1 MSSVTLKKYG
11 KAGTTWGNPVLRFFV
26 NGDVSL
32 QRCMA
37 SARRALRRGSCSCLF
52 ALFCI
57 LAIHPRPIMACDEIP
72 AGTSFWIRLLDP
84 IASYS
89 SKPGTTIRASLIQSP
104 ICGAALIFPVGLE
117 MDGKIISVRR
127 VGLGFKHDTATI
139 EVRFDRIVNSNGDII
154 PIAAQVVEIDNAR
167 ESVRNGVIHGIRA
180 TDTPQG
186 RITSRLIHLPTWN
199 PYSDWGLI
207 AYRSIF
213 TRLPEPE
220 IYLPPGT
227 DLRLQFNAA
236 LDVASE
242 PELPESTFQMD
253 EYERADV
260 ESVVADSS
268 ERTTTSHGKDADIVN
283 LLFVGSPEQ
292 VHQAFSAAGWQ
303 PSDPNSTHAFMRQ
316 FEAFL
321 TLSNYPTA
329 PISKQLLDG
338 QPQDLTWQKSF
349 DSYQKREHLRLWSQ
363 PVAVDGQQAWLGAY
377 TRETGAA
384 LSIKYHK
391 FIHHIDP
398 DVDQGVVMM
407 VRDLTL
413 AGCVQSVGRFPRSQ
427 MPRHVMNSTG
437 DELDTDGVHDVV
449 QLQSCE
455 RSTVEYT
462 LKNPLIP
469 IHPSRKITR
478 YIRTEVLLYKSDV
491 IRGNVVY
498 GAFDLIRMGV
508 VFLRHHREDSAN
520 AANRRLV
527 MAHES

>member
-1 MSSVTLKKYG
+1 ML
-11 KAGTTWGNPVLRFFV
+11 GNFV
-26 NGDVSL
+26 YWNVSL
-32 QRCMA
+32 PKGSRFA
-37 SARRALRRGSCSCLF
+37 RRGSRSRSCFYLCGVF
-52 ALFCI
+52 CLLAL
-57 LAIHPRPIMACDEIP
+57 HSRPALACDQIP

-89 SKPGTTIRASLIQSP
+89 SKPGTAIRASLIQSP
-104 ICGAALIFPVGLE
+104 DCDGGPVFPTGLE
-117 MDGKIISVRR
+117 IQGKLISVRR
-127 VGLGFKHDTATI
+127 VGLGFKRDTATI
-139 EVRFDRIVNSNGDII
+139 EVRFDRIVNSNGDMI
-154 PIAAQVVEIDNAR
+154 PIGAQVVEIDNAR

-186 RITSRLIHLPTWN
+186 RITSRLIHLPTFN

-227 DLRLQFNAA
+227 DLRLQLNAA
-236 LDVASE
+236 LDIANE
-242 PELPESTFQMD
+242 PELSQPTFQMD
-253 EYERADV
+253 DYERGDV

-268 ERTTTSHGKDADIVN
+268 DRTTTRHGKNADIVN
-283 LLFVGSPEQ
+283 VLLVGSPEQ
-292 VHQAFSAAGWQ
+292 VHQAFTAAGWQ

-316 FEAFL
+316 FGAFL

-329 PISKQLLDG
+329 PISKQLLNG

-349 DSYQKREHLRLWSQ
+349 DSYEKREHLRLWRQ

-377 TRETGAA
+377 TRETGAS

-391 FIHHIDP
+391 FMHHIDP
-398 DVDQGVVMM
+398 DVDEGVLMM
-407 VRDLTL
+407 VRDLSL

-427 MPRHVMNSTG
+427 MPRHMVNATG
-437 DELDTDGVHDVV
+437 DEMDTLGVLDVL

-455 RSTVEYT
+455 PPAVAYT
-462 LKNPLIP
+462 LRNPLIP
-469 IHPSRKITR
+469 IRPRRWISR
-478 YIRTEVLLYKSDV
+478 YLRTEVLLYKSDV
-491 IRGNVVY
+491 VRGNLVY

-508 VFLRHHREDSAN
+508 VYWRRHREDSAN
-520 AANRRLV
+520 IVNKHA
-527 MAHES
+527 

>member
-1 MSSVTLKKYG
+1 
-11 KAGTTWGNPVLRFFV
+11 
-26 NGDVSL
+26 
-32 QRCMA
+32 
-37 SARRALRRGSCSCLF
+37 
-52 ALFCI
+52 
-57 LAIHPRPIMACDEIP
+57 MACDEIP

-104 ICGAALIFPVGLE
+104 ECGAVVIFPVGLE
-117 MDGKIISVRR
+117 MTGKIISVRR
-127 VGLGFKHDTATI
+127 VGLGFKHDTASL

-154 PIAAQVVEIDNAR
+154 PIDAPVVEIDNAR

-186 RITSRLIHLPTWN
+186 RITSRLIHLPTFN

-227 DLRLQFNAA
+227 DLRLQLKAT

-242 PELPESTFQMD
+242 RELPESTFQMD
-253 EYERADV
+253 EYERSDV
-260 ESVVADSS
+260 EMVVAKSS
-268 ERTTTSHGKDADIVN
+268 ERTTTRYGKDADIVN
-283 LLFVGSPEQ
+283 LLLVGSPEQ
-292 VHQAFSAAGWQ
+292 VHQAFTAAGWQ
-303 PSDPNSTHAFMRQ
+303 PSDSNSTHAFLRQ
-316 FEAFL
+316 FGAFL

-329 PISKQLLDG
+329 PISKQLLNG

-349 DSYQKREHLRLWSQ
+349 DSYEKREHLRLWSQ

-377 TRETGAA
+377 TRETSAA

-398 DVDQGVVMM
+398 HVDSGVLMM
-407 VRDLTL
+407 LRDLSL
-413 AGCVQSVGRFPRSQ
+413 AGCVESVGRFPRSQ
-427 MPRHVMNSTG
+427 MPRHMINSTG
-437 DELDTDGVHDVV
+437 DEMDTDGVLDVV
-449 QLQSCE
+449 QLRSCKS
-455 RSTVEYT
+455 STVAYT

-469 IHPSRKITR
+469 IHPSSKLTR

-491 IRGNVVY
+491 IRGNLIY
-498 GAFDLIRMGV
+498 GAFDLVRMGV
-508 VFLRHHREDSAN
+508 IFLRHRHEDSAN
-520 AANRRLV
+520 AANKRS
-527 MAHES
+527 AIPHES

>member
-1 MSSVTLKKYG
+1 MLVM
-11 KAGTTWGNPVLRFFV
+11 
-26 NGDVSL
+26 
-32 QRCMA
+32 Q
-37 SARRALRRGSCSCLF
+37 
-52 ALFCI
+52 
-57 LAIHPRPIMACDEIP
+57 PRPAMACDQFP

-104 ICGAALIFPVGLE
+104 ECGSSLIFPVGLE
-117 MDGKIISVRR
+117 MDGKIVSVRR
-127 VGLGFKHDTATI
+127 VGLGIKHDTAS
-139 EVRFDRIVNSNGDII
+139 VALQFDHIVNYNGDRI

-167 ESVRNGVIHGIRA
+167 ESMRNGVIHGIRA

-186 RITSRLIHLPTWN
+186 RITSRLIHLPTFN

-227 DLRLQFNAA
+227 DLRLQLNAA
-236 LDVASE
+236 LIVASE
-242 PELPESTFQMD
+242 PELPQSTFQMD
-253 EYERADV
+253 EYERGDV
-260 ESVVADSS
+260 ETVVANSA
-268 ERTTTSHGKDADIVN
+268 ERTTTRCGKDADIVN
-283 LLFVGSPEQ
+283 LLFVGSPQQ
-292 VHQAFSAAGWQ
+292 VHQAFTAAGWQ

-316 FEAFL
+316 FGAFL
-321 TLSNYPTA
+321 TLSNYPTM
-329 PISKQLLDG
+329 PISKQLLNG

-349 DSYQKREHLRLWSQ
+349 DSYEKREHLRLWSQ
-363 PVAVDGQQAWLGAY
+363 PVTVDGQQAWLGAY

-398 DVDQGVVMM
+398 DVDEGVQMM
-407 VRDLTL
+407 VRDLSL

-427 MPRHVMNSTG
+427 MPRHVINSTG
-437 DELDTDGVHDVV
+437 DELDTDGVLDVV
-449 QLQSCE
+449 QLQGCE

-462 LKNPLIP
+462 MRNPLIP

-508 VFLRHHREDSAN
+508 VYLRHRHEDSAN
-520 AANRRLV
+520 VANKHAIA
-527 MAHES
+527 MADES